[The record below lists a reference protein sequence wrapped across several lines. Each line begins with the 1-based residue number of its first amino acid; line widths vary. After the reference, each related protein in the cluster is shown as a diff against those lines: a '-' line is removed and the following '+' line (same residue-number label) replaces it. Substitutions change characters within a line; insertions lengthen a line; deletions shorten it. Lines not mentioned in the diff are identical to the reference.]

1 MFPIS
6 AFALIIVTGKNTI
19 RPGIR
24 CLSAFIIQTNG
35 PAIVVRISFT
45 VPVRIE
51 VHTRKCQIIIK
62 VICCTNMPDPV
73 IFTRISAHNILE
85 LHITGSQVQRIAK
98 ITGNLTA
105 VISVSDCFSCNNII
119 DIEISIVGS
128 LTHISF
134 NFNTVAIG
142 SNQAVSLGIH
152 NIAVCQEGID
162 TACLQA
168 NATNAAIDIST
179 FKICAL
185 ITLIIAEVLN
195 ILDHSRVSP
204 VIIDLTIQPQTA
216 TQVRIIFAALISFCF
231 LVNIAGTNF
240 TSDFYII

>member
-6 AFALIIVTGKNTI
+6 TFALIIVTGKNTI
-19 RPGIR
+19 RTGIR

-35 PAIVVRISFT
+35 PAVVVRISFT

-51 VHTRKCQIIIK
+51 VHTGKCQIIIK
-62 VICCTNMPDPV
+62 VICCANMPDPV

-105 VISVSDCFSCNNII
+105 VISVGDSFSRNDII
-119 DIEISIVGS
+119 DIEISVIRS
-128 LTHISF
+128 LAHVSF
-134 NFNTVAIG
+134 NFNPITISG
-142 SNQAVSLGIH
+142 NQTVSLGIH
-152 NIAVCQEGID
+152 NIAVCQERIN

-168 NATNAAIDIST
+168 NAADTAIDIST
-179 FKICAL
+179 FKVCTFVAL
-185 ITLIIAEVLN
+185 VITEVLN
-195 ILDHSRVSP
+195 ILDHRRVSP

-231 LVNIAGTNF
+231 LVNVAGTNF